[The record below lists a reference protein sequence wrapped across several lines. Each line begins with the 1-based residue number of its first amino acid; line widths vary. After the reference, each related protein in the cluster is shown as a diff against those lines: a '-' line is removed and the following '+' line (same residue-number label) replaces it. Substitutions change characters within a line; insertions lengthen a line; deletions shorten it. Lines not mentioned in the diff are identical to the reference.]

1 MFILLRI
8 QNLYVPNNYNY
19 FIYQYRC
26 IAGAYIDIP
35 DSADKRIYQVCS
47 LPPQQNI
54 KCNIRAVNSAGVSLT
69 ATTDEI
75 TTSCGGELFHRVY
88 YIVNY
93 NYCYI
98 RLIVASLFYS
108 SFIPLFNNVV
118 KQSFLLQCIS
128 SALNLII

>member
-35 DSADKRIYQVCS
+35 DSADKRTYQVCS

-54 KCNIRAVNSAGVSLT
+54 RCRIRAINNAGTSAV
-69 ATTDEI
+69 AATDEVPFW
-75 TTSCGGELFHRVY
+75 CGGE
-88 YIVNY
+88 
-93 NYCYI
+93 
-98 RLIVASLFYS
+98 
-108 SFIPLFNNVV
+108 
-118 KQSFLLQCIS
+118 
-128 SALNLII
+128 